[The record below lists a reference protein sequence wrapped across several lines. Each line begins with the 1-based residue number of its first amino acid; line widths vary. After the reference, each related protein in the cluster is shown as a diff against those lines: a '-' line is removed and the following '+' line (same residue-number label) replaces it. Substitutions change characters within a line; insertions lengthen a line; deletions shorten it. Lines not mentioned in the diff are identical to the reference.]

1 MIMVSVLLDK
11 SNPFHLKDRVYMH
24 PFWHNMDPVSV
35 LDYRYGTDEMRNVFR
50 ADSYL
55 NFLLKVE
62 ATLAEAQSE
71 IGIVP
76 KRAAI
81 EIKKGL
87 KLVKRKRVEEIET
100 EINHDVMAVVKG
112 LEEQVGDAGKWIH
125 FGATSYDIVDTARA
139 LQHKKAITLIEM
151 ALKKLIKSLSQ
162 LAKKHKDTV
171 MLGRTHGQWA
181 TPITFGLKMAVFTSE
196 LARHMERLTEL
207 KPRLMTGKFL
217 GAVGSGA
224 AMYPHTLK
232 VQKLV
237 CKKLELNE
245 PLATTQILGRDRIAE
260 VIAWG
265 ANLATSIE
273 KFTIEV
279 RNLQRSDIGEVAE
292 AFNIKK
298 QVGSSTMAQKKNP
311 ITSENV
317 GGLARIVRSV
327 LYSSYENNLQWHERD
342 LANSSNERIILP
354 QFYILLEYIIKKT
367 ENVFSNLY
375 VNKEKMKENLDGAG
389 GLPMAE
395 AFVIA
400 LGKTEMGRQNAHEL
414 IRSITMDAEK
424 KGITFREN
432 IKTNHEVQKYL
443 NNDEI
448 MHCLEPNNYVGHS
461 HEIIDK
467 VLASINE

>member
-1 MIMVSVLLDK
+1 MD
-11 SNPFHLKDRVYMH
+11 

-35 LDYRYGTDEMRNVFR
+35 LDYRYGTEEMRSVFR
-50 ADSYL
+50 ANSYL
-55 NFLLKVE
+55 KFLLEVE
-62 ATLAEAQSE
+62 ATLAESQAELGLIPDEAASE
-71 IGIVP
+71 I
-76 KRAAI
+76 RN
-81 EIKKGL
+81 GL
-87 KLVKRKRVEEIET
+87 DLVKRERVEEIES

-112 LEEQVGDAGKWIH
+112 LEEKIGNAGKWIH

-139 LQHKKAITLIEM
+139 LQHKKAIKLVES
-151 ALKKLIKSLSQ
+151 ALEKLITAICH
-162 LAKKHKDTV
+162 LASKHKNTV

-181 TPITFGLKMAVFTSE
+181 TPITFGLKMAVFASE
-196 LARHMERLTEL
+196 LERHRIRLTEI
-207 KPRLMTGKFL
+207 KPRILTGKFL

-224 AMYPHTLK
+224 AMHPNTLE

-237 CKKLELNE
+237 CNKLNLNE

-265 ANLATSIE
+265 ANLSTSVE
-273 KFTIEV
+273 KFTLEV

-292 AFNIKK
+292 AFNAEK

-311 ITSENV
+311 ITSENI

-354 QFYILLEYIIKKT
+354 QFYILLEYILQKS

-375 VNKEKMKENLDGAG
+375 VNEEKMRRNLNGAG

-400 LGKTEMGRQNAHEL
+400 LGKTDLGRQEAHEL
-414 IRSITMDAEK
+414 VRSITMSAEK
-424 KGITFREN
+424 KNISFNKN
-432 IKTNHEVQKYL
+432 IKENKKIKKYL
-443 NNDEI
+443 TKDEI
-448 MHCLEPNNYVGHS
+448 ESCLKPDNYIGHS
-461 HEIIDK
+461 HEIIK
-467 VLASINE
+467 RVLDSINA

>member
-1 MIMVSVLLDK
+1 
-11 SNPFHLKDRVYMH
+11 
-24 PFWHNMDPVSV
+24 MDPVSV
-35 LDYRYGTDEMRNVFR
+35 LDYRYGTEDMRNVFR
-50 ADSYL
+50 ANSYL

-76 KRAAI
+76 KEAAT
-81 EIKKGL
+81 EIRKGL
-87 KLVKRKRVEEIET
+87 KLVKRERVEEIEA

-112 LEEQVGDAGKWIH
+112 LEEQVGEAGKWIH

-139 LQHKKAITLIEM
+139 LQHKKAISLIEK
-151 ALKKLIKSLSQ
+151 ALKRLINSMAKL
-162 LAKKHKDTV
+162 AGKHKDTV

-196 LARHMERLTEL
+196 LVRHMERLVEL
-207 KPRLMTGKFL
+207 KPRIQTGKFL

-224 AMYPHTLK
+224 AMHPHTLN

-237 CKKLELNE
+237 CEKLELNE

-292 AFNIKK
+292 AFNVEK

-327 LYSSYENNLQWHERD
+327 LYSAYENNLQWHERD

-354 QFYILLEYIIKKT
+354 QFYILLEYIILKT

-375 VNKEKMKENLDGAG
+375 VNKEKMKENLNGAG

-400 LGKTEMGRQNAHEL
+400 LGKTELGRQDAHEL
-414 IRSITMDAEK
+414 IRNITMDAEK
-424 KGITFREN
+424 KGITFDEN
-432 IKTNHEVQKYL
+432 IKNNAEVQKYL
-443 NNDEI
+443 KNEEI
-448 MHCLEPNNYVGHS
+448 LYCLEPDNYVGHS
-461 HEIIDK
+461 QEIIDK